1 MGSGP
6 SRHRAPRRP
15 PPPPAFRR
23 AGGAAWRPVWPVA
36 ARGGTLAGNGGGE
49 GARRAG
55 SRRPFPPRRPPRG
68 GGHPFFIFCGL
79 PLGRTVDGGGDA
91 HHIAGAQPSP
101 PPSVGGSGRGG
112 CLCRPLCGSFFLP
125 APLLD
130 SHKGRPP
137 GGVRDAH
144 SGMPLRR
151 VRACVFFL
159 PPRPSAGSGGAA
171 PRPAASSPTER
182 RPSLGAARRRERG
195 ASRRARGRSGS
206 RPSFRVF
213 SKKVGPFSNFQPDLS
228 VLHEFPAAPPCVPAA
243 GRECGALTARGRPRW
258 RLPSPRCSST
268 SPHPPPPPAA
278 SALAHPHSWRHRRDD
293 ALLLPSPADAAAGAA
308 AGGPPPADG
317 CPPDPPPGVLLFS
330 FVAAFSA

>member
-36 ARGGTLAGNGGGE
+36 ARGGTLAGDGGGE
-49 GARRAG
+49 GARRRG
-55 SRRPFPPRRPPRG
+55 RG
-68 GGHPFFIFCGL
+68 GRSLHGAPRVVGATIFFCFCGL
-79 PLGRTVDGGGDA
+79 PFGRTVDGGSDGR
-91 HHIAGAQPSP
+91 HVAGAQPSP

-151 VRACVFFL
+151 ARACVFFL

-182 RPSLGAARRRERG
+182 WPSLGTVRRRERG
-195 ASRRARGRSGS
+195 ASGRQGWHLEIQSNQIKVELALNS
-206 RPSFRVF
+206 M
-213 SKKVGPFSNFQPDLS
+213 KVGRGQ
-228 VLHEFPAAPPCVPAA
+228 VEFNTK
-243 GRECGALTARGRPRW
+243 RGATW
-258 RLPSPRCSST
+258 RT
-268 SPHPPPPPAA
+268 SY
-278 SALAHPHSWRHRRDD
+278 
-293 ALLLPSPADAAAGAA
+293 ADPVEA
-308 AGGPPPADG
+308 
-317 CPPDPPPGVLLFS
+317 
-330 FVAAFSA
+330 